1 MRRAER
7 IGGVLLKVIS
17 DLGLAKKM
25 SEQRAVTE
33 WPDIVGPRVAEHARA
48 LRVTGGRLF
57 IEVDSSVWSQ
67 ELSLMT
73 RRILREGRSLQ
84 PALLDF
90 DRLRSLPSGTL
101 GHEYVHFLEAN
112 EIDIVAFAE
121 AS

>member
-7 IGGVLLKVIS
+7 IGEVLLKVIS

-57 IEVDSSVWSQ
+57 VEVDSSVWSQ
-67 ELSLMT
+67 ELSLMK
-73 RRILREGRSLQ
+73 RRILREVNKRVGRE
-84 PALLDF
+84 AIE
-90 DRLRSLPSGTL
+90 
-101 GHEYVHFLEAN
+101 HVHFVLGGSTPHDATTSHRRKDE
-112 EIDIVAFAE
+112 EDGE
-121 AS
+121 G